1 MKMKMA
7 FDISYQ
13 KIWNN
18 EFRKYNIQYS
28 MKLCTKFC
36 GVFLFEETKLGPGVG
51 LNAFF
56 TYTVVFSLGFTW
68 QEALSMVFIC
78 GTINVLI
85 TIINIRRMIVIVI
98 PNVLQNAISAGIS
111 VFIGYLG
118 IKNLGLLF
126 FMSDASNIVSVN
138 GEVPT
143 IENFPGVVNSVITT
157 DGILLEL
164 VVFTNLSVLIGL
176 AAGFIVY
183 GLVSFATGKARGVH
197 PILWVS
203 MGLFILN
210 YIVIAI
216 L

>member
-1 MKMKMA
+1 
-7 FDISYQ
+7 
-13 KIWNN
+13 
-18 EFRKYNIQYS
+18 
-28 MKLCTKFC
+28 MKLYTKFC
-36 GVFLFEETKLGPGVG
+36 RVFLFEKTKLGPGVG

-56 TYTVVFSLGFTW
+56 TYTVVFSLVFTW
-68 QEALSMVFIC
+68 QEALLMVFIC

-183 GLVSFATGKARGVH
+183 GLVSFATGKARGAH